1 MAHRWGMAIDLDRCT
16 GCEACVAACH
26 AENNLAISTPE
37 QAEEGRTTHWIRV
50 DRYYEGNFPD
60 VKLKYMPVLCQQ
72 CDEAPCEPVCPTL
85 ATYHNPEGLNVQVY
99 NRCVGTFYCANN
111 CPYTVRYFNWFDPV
125 WPEPLQLQHN
135 PDVAV
140 RIAGVMEKCTFCI
153 QRIQQAEIA
162 QKVKARDTGNVL
174 VPDGAESKDP
184 TSLKTACQQACPA
197 GAIVFGN
204 IADPNSKV
212 SQLKAQERNYSVLN
226 FLLTKPRTT
235 YLARLRNPNPAM
247 PDFAE
252 PLTLQEYKTKDGDPF
267 KKRERHPSP
276 FDADGNNVKGGKGA
290 E

>member
-153 QRIQQAEIA
+153 QRIRRGKDEAEFA
-162 QKVKARDTGNVL
+162 NRPL
-174 VPDGAESKDP
+174 EDGEIQP
-184 TSLKTACQQACPA
+184 ACVQSCPSEA
-197 GAIVFGN
+197 MVFGDLN
-204 IADPNSKV
+204 DPESKV
-212 SQLKAQERNYSVLN
+212 SRLAESSRATR
-226 FLLTKPRTT
+226 LLEELGTKPKVF
-235 YLARLRNPNPAM
+235 YL
-247 PDFAE
+247 
-252 PLTLQEYKTKDGDPF
+252 
-267 KKRERHPSP
+267 ER
-276 FDADGNNVKGGKGA
+276 GR
-290 E
+290 